1 MVMTVFTGLILTHV
15 LNIAISY
22 WTLIF
27 PLPQEYEEMYDDLLN
42 KGKPFGVLWDIFQL
56 ALVPAICEEFFFRAS
71 LQTSLNHYVKNW
83 GTIVITALIFTL
95 YHFNIWYA
103 PFYFILGLFFGWL
116 FLRKNNLM
124 FPITAHFINNAYGVI
139 LYHYFEKG
147 PL

>member
-1 MVMTVFTGLILTHV
+1 MVIFLSLILTHV
-15 LNIAISY
+15 INIAIPY

-27 PLPQEYEEMYDDLLN
+27 PLPKEYEEIYDEMLH
-42 KGKPFGVLWDIFQL
+42 KGTTLGMMWDVLQL

-71 LQTSLNHYVKNW
+71 LQTSLNHYVKN
-83 GTIVITALIFTL
+83 GGAVVITALVFTL

-116 FLRKNNLM
+116 FLRKNNLL

-147 PL
+147 PR